1 MRYEP
6 IKASLNRFF
15 KVTWL
20 RRLFYFLLDL
30 LLLRAWHVK
39 RELRKIAKSIPVD
52 ASALDAGSGLGQYVW
67 RMARMN
73 PDWLV
78 TGIDII
84 KEQVEDCTGFFDRLG
99 LSNRVRFREGD
110 LTKQV
115 GTGLYDLI
123 LSVDVMEHIKDDVT
137 VFQNFFGALKPN
149 GVLLISTPSDQGGS
163 NAHDSHDGSF
173 VDEHVRN
180 GYGMNDITEKLA
192 GAGFSDISVRYT
204 YGGAGQ
210 ISWRLSM
217 WLPMS
222 ILNLSKLFFVLLPFY
237 YAAVFPLCLVLN
249 WADLL
254 VKHPSGTGLLVKAVK
269 RG

>member
-39 RELRKIAKSIPVD
+39 RELGKIARMAPTD

-67 RMARMN
+67 RMVRMN
-73 PDWLV
+73 PDWFV

-99 LSNRVRFREGD
+99 LSNRVRFKEGD
-110 LTKQV
+110 LTGQI
-115 GTGLYDLI
+115 GTQLYDLI
-123 LSVDVMEHIKDDVT
+123 LSVDVMEHIQEDEK
-137 VFQNFFGALKPN
+137 VFRNFFGALKPN

-163 NAHDSHDGSF
+163 DAHDSHDDSF

-180 GYGMNDITEKLA
+180 GYSINDISGKLSA
-192 GAGFSDISVRYT
+192 AGFSDISVKYT
-204 YGGAGQ
+204 YGWVGQ

-222 ILNLSKLFFVLLPFY
+222 LLNLSKLFFVLLPFY
-237 YAAVFPLCLVLN
+237 YLAVFPICLVLN
-249 WADLL
+249 WADLM

-269 RG
+269 RV